1 MTQRIIYP
9 TQEGGIAVIIPAD
22 CGLTIEQIV
31 TKDVPIGTPYLIIDS
46 SLIPTDRSQ
55 REAWTADFS
64 TAQGTNHDYT

>member
-9 TQEGGIAVIIPAD
+9 TQEGDVAVIIPAD
-22 CGLTIEQIV
+22 CGLTIEQIAA
-31 TKDVPIGTPYLIIDS
+31 KDVPSGKPYLIIDA

-64 TAQGTNHDYT
+64 TAQVNT